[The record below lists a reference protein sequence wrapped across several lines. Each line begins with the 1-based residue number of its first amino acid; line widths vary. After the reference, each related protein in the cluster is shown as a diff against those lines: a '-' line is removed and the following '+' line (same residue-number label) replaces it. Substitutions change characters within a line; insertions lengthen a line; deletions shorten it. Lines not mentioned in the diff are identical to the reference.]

1 MSGASLFVKPGAIR
15 GKEEIGEADL
25 RDGLFLEGLTRGKV
39 CTRALKDRVE
49 LVSYVRWHT
58 AFERPSRD
66 GEGDAPSSGAA
77 LLKTPPLMHD
87 RLIYNL

>member
-58 AFERPSRD
+58 AFESQD
-66 GEGDAPSSGAA
+66 GEEEAPSSGVA
-77 LLKTPPLMHD
+77 LLKTLPLMHD